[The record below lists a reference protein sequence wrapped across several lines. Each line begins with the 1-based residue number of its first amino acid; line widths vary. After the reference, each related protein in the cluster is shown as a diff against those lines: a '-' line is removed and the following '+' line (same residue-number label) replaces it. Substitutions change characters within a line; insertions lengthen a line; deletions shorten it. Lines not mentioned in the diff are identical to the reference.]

1 MSVEQ
6 FDACAPQ
13 SSNGLFVTPD
23 KTVSGL
29 YVITPDGLSSEVLIA
44 RIAEALEGGAR
55 LVQYRRKE
63 VAGSAKVFEATQ
75 IASLCRNSRALF
87 IVNDDPRLAAEVGAD
102 GVHLGRDDGSIAS
115 AREVVGN
122 RALVG
127 VSCYDRLDLAVEAED
142 LGADYVAFGSFFPSS
157 VKPGAVRPPV
167 QLITEA
173 RSVLS
178 CPIVAIGGIT
188 LDRAAELVTAGAD
201 ALAVIS
207 DIFQAGDVLARASAY
222 ARFFE
227 SVVGQKRKTQTGD
240 HELTQ

>member
-1 MSVEQ
+1 MT
-6 FDACAPQ
+6 A
-13 SSNGLFVTPD
+13 G
-23 KTVSGL
+23 KTVCGL
-29 YVITPDGLSSEVLIA
+29 YVITPDGLPSEVLMA
-44 RIAEALEGGAR
+44 RIAEALEGGVR

-63 VAGSAKVFEATQ
+63 IAESAKVVEAAR
-75 IASLCRNSRALF
+75 IAELCRNSRALL

-115 AREVVGN
+115 AREILGGQ
-122 RALVG
+122 ALVG

-167 QLITEA
+167 QLLTEA

-207 DIFQAGDVLARASAY
+207 DIFQASDVPARTSAY
-222 ARFFE
+222 VRLFE
-227 SVVGQKRKTQTGD
+227 SVVGQNRKTQTGD

>member
-1 MSVEQ
+1 M
-6 FDACAPQ
+6 Q
-13 SSNGLFVTPD
+13 SVTPAR
-23 KTVSGL
+23 TVSGL

-44 RIAEALEGGAR
+44 KIAEALEGGAR

-63 VAGSAKVFEATQ
+63 VAASAKAFEAAR
-75 IASLCRNSRALF
+75 IGELCRSAHALL
-87 IVNDDPRLAAEVGAD
+87 IVNDDPRLAADVGAD

-115 AREVVGN
+115 AREIVG
-122 RALVG
+122 RQALVG
-127 VSCYDRLDLAVEAED
+127 VSCYDRLDLAVQAED
-142 LGADYVAFGSFFPSS
+142 QGADYVAFGSFFPSS

-167 QLITEA
+167 QLLAEA

-207 DIFQAGDVLARASAY
+207 DIFQASDVLARTSAY
-222 ARFFE
+222 ARLFE
-227 SVVGQKRKTQTGD
+227 SVHGQNRKPQTGD

>member
-1 MSVEQ
+1 MTTDKSV
-6 FDACAPQ
+6 
-13 SSNGLFVTPD
+13 T
-23 KTVSGL
+23 GL

-44 RIAEALEGGAR
+44 KVAEALGGGAR

-63 VAGSAKVFEATQ
+63 VGRSGKVFEATR
-75 IASLCRNSRALF
+75 IADLCRASGALL

-115 AREVVGN
+115 AREIVGKEV
-122 RALVG
+122 LVG
-127 VSCYDRLDLAVEAED
+127 VSCYDRLDLAVEAEEE
-142 LGADYVAFGSFFPSS
+142 GADYVAFGSFFPSS
-157 VKPGAVRPPV
+157 IKPGAVRPPV
-167 QLITEA
+167 QLLTEA
-173 RSVLS
+173 RAVVS

-207 DIFQAGDVLARASAY
+207 DIFQASDVLARTSAY
-222 ARFFE
+222 VRLIE
-227 SVVGQKRKTQTGD
+227 SVVGQNRKTQTGD